1 MKKLLF
7 ALACLTSLSAIA
19 QKKYPDIDIPYKKY
33 VLDNGLT
40 LIVHEDHKLPIAAF
54 DIWYHVGSKN
64 EKPGKTGFAHL
75 FEHIMFTS
83 TEHWGNFDEVMQ
95 TVGGGNNNGTT
106 NNDRTNYF
114 ETFTNTGLDRVLWLE
129 ADRMGF
135 LLNGLDSA
143 KVNIQRGVVQNEK
156 RQGDNEPYAI
166 AEELTVKATFPQGHP
181 YSWTVIG
188 SLEDLSAASIDDVK
202 EWFRTYYGPN
212 NAVVS
217 ITGDVKADEV
227 FEKVKKYFGDIP
239 ASPPIAKF
247 TQNIAKM
254 KGVVRQQAQDRVPQ
268 PRLQKTWNVP
278 GWGTKEAAYLN
289 LLSDVLTSG
298 KSSRLYKRLV
308 VAEDLCTNV
317 FSYIDDREIGGQF
330 SIFADAK
337 PGVSLAKV
345 DAIINEELK
354 KILSS
359 GVTEQEL
366 DRTKTNY
373 FVQLL
378 RGLEN
383 IGGFGGKSDL
393 LAMSMTYGG
402 SPDAYKQVQ
411 ATIRNATVTD
421 IRNVLNAWLTDGE
434 YNLEILPYGDYSNTD
449 SKLDRSQMP
458 AVPAAQPAS
467 FPKVASFTLSNGLK
481 VYLAERH
488 ELPLVNMIA
497 VMNGGFSQLKA
508 DKAGLA
514 RLTSSMLLEGTTT
527 KSSTQISD
535 LLTNL
540 GTSISSNA
548 AVDQSTVSMSTLKTN
563 FDQSLALYSDILRN
577 PSFPAKEFDRV
588 KKEQLLGIEQEKSA
602 PNQLGRRLLP
612 MFLYPEGHPYHT
624 AFSGSGTKATV
635 EKLSRAD
642 AVQFHQ
648 SNFAPNN
655 AMIVVAGDVNATELK
670 AALEKAFGS
679 WKPVTAPAIS
689 VPAVELAKSVT
700 VYLVDKPGASQSYIY
715 AAQVLPSAI
724 DPQFNTDKFGL
735 MNNMLGGTFLSRLN
749 MNLRED
755 KHWSYGAFSGANLL
769 KGPSYYSARTGVQ
782 TDKTKESIQEILKEL
797 TQINTGKPI
806 SKEEFENE
814 QNSAIL
820 SLPGDWQT
828 NSGVLSFLYSSIWY
842 NRGVDYPGQYGN
854 ILKNLTL
861 TDVQQAA
868 RIIQPAN
875 MTWLIVG
882 DLQKVEAGIRE
893 LNLGPVKVLNADGQV
908 IR

>member
-7 ALACLTSLSAIA
+7 ALACFISLTAIA
-19 QKKYPDIDIPYKKY
+19 QKKYPEINIPYKKY
-33 VLDNGLT
+33 VLENGLT

-114 ETFTNTGLDRVLWLE
+114 ETFTNTGLDRVLWVE

-217 ITGDVKADEV
+217 ISGDVQADEV

-247 TQNIAKM
+247 TQNISKL

-278 GWGTKEAAYLN
+278 GWGTKEAANLN

-298 KSSRLYKRLV
+298 KSARLYKRLV

-354 KILSS
+354 KVLTT

-366 DRTKTNY
+366 ERTKTNY

-402 SPDAYKQVQ
+402 SPDAYKKNLDY
-411 ATIRNATVTD
+411 IRNATATD
-421 IRNVLNAWLTDGE
+421 IRNVVSSWLTDGE
-434 YNLEILPYGDYSNTD
+434 YVLEIHPYGDYTNTD
-449 SKLDRSQMP
+449 SKLDRTVMP
-458 AVPAAQPAS
+458 PVPAAQPAR
-467 FPKVASFTLSNGLK
+467 FPKVESFSLSNGLK
-481 VYLAERH
+481 VFLAERH

-497 VMNGGFSQLKA
+497 VFNGGFSQLKA

-514 RLTSSMLLEGTTT
+514 RLTGNMLLEGTTT

-540 GTSISSNA
+540 GTSISANA
-548 AVDQSTVSMSTLKTN
+548 AVDQSTVSLSMLKTN
-563 FDQSLALYSDILRN
+563 FEQSLTLYSDILRN
-577 PSFPAKEFDRV
+577 PSFPQKEFDRV
-588 KKEQLLGIEQEKSA
+588 KKEQLLTIEQEKSA
-602 PNQLGRRLLP
+602 PNQVGRRLLP
-612 MFLYPEGHPYHT
+612 LFLYPEGHPYHT
-624 AFSGSGTKATV
+624 AFSGSGTKGTV

-655 AMIVVAGDVNATELK
+655 AMLVVAGDVTVAELK
-670 AALEKAFGS
+670 SALEKALGS
-679 WKPVTAPAIS
+679 WKPAAAPAIS
-689 VPAVELAKSVT
+689 VPAVEPAKGVT
-700 VYLVDKPGASQSYIY
+700 VYLIDKPGASQSYIY
-715 AAQVLPSAI
+715 AAQVLPSAL
-724 DPQFNTDKFGL
+724 DPKFNTDQFGL

-797 TQINTGKPI
+797 TQINTDKPI

-814 QNSAIL
+814 QNSAVL
-820 SLPGDWQT
+820 SLPADWQT
-828 NSGVLSFLYSSIWY
+828 NSGVLSFLYSSVWY
-842 NRGVDYPGQYGN
+842 NRGTDYPGKYSS
-854 ILKNLTL
+854 ILKNITL
-861 TDVQQAA
+861 PEVQQAA

-875 MTWLIVG
+875 LTWLIVG